1 MIAFGPVPSRRLG
14 MSLGVNNI
22 PPKIC
27 TYSCIYCQLGR
38 TLKTSVKR
46 RGFYPPDRILDEV
59 KRKVSEAGVK
69 IDYIT
74 FVPDGEPT
82 LDVNIGEE
90 IDLLRAL
97 GFRIAVLSNASLL
110 WDPDVREDLMN
121 ADLVSVKID
130 TTDEGIWKRINRPH
144 QSLKLAQLLEGV
156 RDFAAGY
163 SGDLITESMLI
174 RDLND
179 DDGSLRGIAEFLS
192 EVDPEKAYISAPIR
206 PPAESWALP
215 PAEERLNA
223 AYQIMSEILDRV
235 ELLVSHEEGA
245 FVSAGDVR
253 SDILSITAVHPM
265 REMALR
271 SILDRRGEDWTLV
284 ERLLECGDLMETLY
298 SGERFYIR
306 RLKSPERLPSQ

>member
-38 TLKTSVKR
+38 TLRLSVER
-46 RGFYPPDRILDEV
+46 RCFYPPDRVVEEV
-59 KRKVSEAGVK
+59 ERKISEARDVR

-82 LDVNIGEE
+82 LDLNIGRE
-90 IDLLRAL
+90 IDLLGAL
-97 GFRIAVLSNASLL
+97 GKVAVISNASLL
-110 WDPDVREDLMN
+110 WSTDVREDLMS
-121 ADLVSVKID
+121 ADLVSIKID
-130 TTDEGIWKRINRPH
+130 AADEDMWKRINRPH
-144 QSLKLAQLLEGV
+144 RSLKLTEILNGIRE
-156 RDFAAGY
+156 FAADY

-179 DDGSLRGIAEFLS
+179 GDDSLRSIAEFLS
-192 EVDPEKAYISAPIR
+192 EVEPKAAFISAPIR
-206 PPAESWALP
+206 PPAESWVLP
-215 PAEERLNA
+215 PLEDRLNT
-223 AYQIMSEILDRV
+223 AYQMLSEHLDHV

-245 FVSAGDVR
+245 FVSSGDIR

-265 REMALR
+265 REVALR
-271 SILDRRGEDWTLV
+271 SLLDRRGEDWTLV
-284 ERLLECGDLMETLY
+284 GSLLKCGDLAEAIY
-298 SGERFYIR
+298 RGERFYIR
-306 RLKSPERLPSQ
+306 RISPSERLLPH